1 MNTQAQEIEKKDKR
15 TGWMIS
21 IGVHLVIFALC
32 YFLAAYVI
40 SIPAPGDLF
49 VEVAMADYG
58 TTSTG
63 GGDTES
69 EVPSE
74 TVEEVV
80 EEQVSQATQPVQTS
94 DTKPIVTQDNS
105 SVSTPTSSKPSNTT
119 QEVKDPEPQVSN
131 ELNNVLNQINN
142 SGGGGGSDGST
153 TGVGNEGN
161 TEGAIEGKGVVGGKD
176 GIGWEL
182 TGRGMVGEPT
192 LNEKPTEEG
201 KVVLDIYVD
210 RQGKVISTSRNYAQS
225 NTSSSYLFELA
236 EKAAKTARF
245 NVKDNAATSQKGKM
259 TFNFKLR

>member
-1 MNTQAQEIEKKDKR
+1 MDSKKELEKKDKR

-21 IGVHLVIFALC
+21 IGVHVVIFAIC
-32 YFLAAYVI
+32 YFVAAYMI

-58 TTSTG
+58 MDATG
-63 GGDTES
+63 SGDTES

-80 EEQVSQATQPVQTS
+80 DEQVSESTQPVQTS
-94 DTKPIVTQDNS
+94 ETTPIVTQDNS
-105 SVSTPTSSKPSNTT
+105 TVSTPTSTKPSKPKP
-119 QEVKDPEPQVSN
+119 EVKDPEPQVSN

-142 SGGGGGSDGST
+142 SGGGGSDGGT
-153 TGVGNEGN
+153 TGPGNEGN

-182 TGRGMVGEPT
+182 SGRGMIGEPT

-201 KVVLDIYVD
+201 RVVLDIYVD
-210 RQGKVISTSRNYAQS
+210 RQGKVLSTSRNYALS

-245 NVKDNAATSQKGKM
+245 NIKDNAATSQKGKM